1 MDQVIIKS
9 TKRGMTVYVPK
20 SQCAAFIWIMSE
32 GEAGLDEAVLD
43 DRHVTEGQENW
54 NGFVHKG

>member
-20 SQCAAFIWIMSE
+20 SQCDTFLWIISE
-32 GEAGLDEAVLD
+32 GEAGLDEAVD
-43 DRHVTEGQENW
+43 AGSYVAEGQDDW
-54 NGFVHKG
+54 NGFVWK

>member
-20 SQCAAFIWIMSE
+20 SQSAAFIWIISE
-32 GEAGLDEAVLD
+32 GEIALEAMID
-43 DRHVTEGQENW
+43 DGQRVVDGQENW
-54 NGFVHKG
+54 NGFEYKG